1 MISKLIPRKSQ
12 ILFLFFFPTGLISI
26 TLELLLPVPEIHI
39 NGIIMYVF
47 TCAWLLLFS
56 MFLRFMH
63 FVSLFALLCIIPLVI
78 IDNNLFIHSTLVDIW
93 VVSSFFFSLIK
104 IFWTSIWK
112 FLIARPYSFFLFFFP
127 ESFIAFAPTFGL
139 ITNFKLI
146 FSIVR
151 GKSW

>member
-93 VVSSFFFSLIK
+93 VVSSFFFFSNKDILNFHMKVFNCKAIQ
-104 IFWTSIWK
+104 
-112 FLIARPYSFFLFFFP
+112 FFPIFFP

>member
-12 ILFLFFFPTGLISI
+12 ILFLFFFSTDLISI

-47 TCAWLLLFS
+47 TYAWLLLFS

-93 VVSSFFFSLIK
+93 VVSSFLCFFFSNKDILNFHMKVFNCKAIQFFP
-104 IFWTSIWK
+104 IFFSWK
-112 FLIARPYSFFLFFFP
+112 FHSFCTYIWVDYQFQINFLY
-127 ESFIAFAPTFGL
+127 
-139 ITNFKLI
+139 
-146 FSIVR
+146 
-151 GKSW
+151 GKR